1 MEKFVMLNPSGYSV
15 QVLSLLLASSMT
27 TKELALALGEAGYGY
42 DSVRVK
48 VAKMARAGLIYKQ
61 GNRLSPWLIAER
73 AIIAACNRW
82 DRQIYPIQMCE
93 DYLRTQLPSFNFIK
107 AKINSMGM

>member
-1 MEKFVMLNPSGYSV
+1 MLNPSGYSV

-48 VAKMARAGLIYKQ
+48 VAKMARAGLIYKD
-61 GNRLSPWLIAER
+61 GNQLSPWLIAEKGHELTR
-73 AIIAACNRW
+73 EASALLSSLIS
-82 DRQIYPIQMCE
+82 P
-93 DYLRTQLPSFNFIK
+93 L
-107 AKINSMGM
+107 

>member
-1 MEKFVMLNPSGYSV
+1 MLNPSGYSV

-48 VAKMARAGLIYKQ
+48 VAKMVRAGLIYKQ

-73 AIIAACNRW
+73 GHELKREASAL
-82 DRQIYPIQMCE
+82 
-93 DYLRTQLPSFNFIK
+93 LRSLISPL
-107 AKINSMGM
+107 

>member
-1 MEKFVMLNPSGYSV
+1 MLNPSGYSV

-48 VAKMARAGLIYKQ
+48 VAKMARVGLIYKQ

-73 AIIAACNRW
+73 GHELKREASAL
-82 DRQIYPIQMCE
+82 
-93 DYLRTQLPSFNFIK
+93 LRSLISPL
-107 AKINSMGM
+107 

>member
-1 MEKFVMLNPSGYSV
+1 MTNPNSYSL
-15 QVLSLLLASSMT
+15 QVLSLLLACSMT
-27 TKELALALGEAGYGY
+27 TKELALALGAAEGYGY

-73 AIIAACNRW
+73 GHELKREASAL
-82 DRQIYPIQMCE
+82 
-93 DYLRTQLPSFNFIK
+93 LRSLISPL
-107 AKINSMGM
+107 

>member
-1 MEKFVMLNPSGYSV
+1 MEKFQMLNPSGYSV

-73 AIIAACNRW
+73 GHELKREVS
-82 DRQIYPIQMCE
+82 DL
-93 DYLRTQLPSFNFIK
+93 LRSLIEP
-107 AKINSMGM
+107 